1 MWRKVVRKCPQMS
14 ANVRISPSQHIV
26 EYKV

>member
-14 ANVRISPSQHIV
+14 VNVRISPSQHIV